1 MNKNEF
7 LNELRN
13 GLEGKLPEPDI
24 GEITSDYGDIFDNNT
39 ADGKSEE
46 ETAAEIGSPAK
57 IARTILEDESAGRS
71 KTADAYTADSNGGR
85 EYTDFQRNINEK
97 TSKIFDKVIEPDRN
111 VEIERLAPMS
121 RRLGAY
127 IIDGIFLGVIVIG
140 GLVAL
145 LAPFM
150 FYTRTSSFT
159 TAVNGVPVGIGGGFM
174 MEHMVNNGFTTIATF
189 MNIMI
194 IVLLFGAFNLLTT
207 IFLWA
212 TNGYT
217 PGKWILRM
225 RVVKISGEKISF
237 LDAVLRELVIKCI
250 ANSLLSGF
258 LNIGS
263 FIWGCATEDH
273 KTAHDLLVR
282 TRVVER
288 DRA

>member
-1 MNKNEF
+1 MNKIEF

-24 GEITSDYGDIFDNNT
+24 REITSDYGDIFDNNT

-57 IARTILEDESAGRS
+57 VARTILEDEGVNRS
-71 KTADAYTADSNGGR
+71 KTADSNGGR

-97 TSKIFDKVIEPDRN
+97 TSKIFDKVIEPDWN
-111 VEIERLAPMS
+111 VEIERLTPMS

-127 IIDGIFLGVIVIG
+127 FIDGIFLGVIVIG
-140 GLVAL
+140 GLVAI

-159 TAVNGVPVGIGGGFM
+159 TAVNGVPVDIDNGFM

-225 RVVKISGEKISF
+225 RVVKISGEKIGF

-288 DRA
+288 ARA